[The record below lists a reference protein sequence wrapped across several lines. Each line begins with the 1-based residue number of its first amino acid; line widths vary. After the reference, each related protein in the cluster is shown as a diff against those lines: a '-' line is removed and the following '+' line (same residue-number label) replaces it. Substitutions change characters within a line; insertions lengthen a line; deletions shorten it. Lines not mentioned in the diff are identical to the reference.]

1 MAPFVNTTLQYLD
14 EVAANGAPHLEISW
28 TTRFNAFVPKDEPY
42 NYVRKWVGQRPAY
55 NSNGR
60 TFPSD
65 DEGLQLWPSIAQ
77 KVDTVNIMA
86 YDAANIS
93 FDFAKVLSN
102 FVEGGVPAS
111 KINLGLEPGEQLHE
125 ATWEGMATDHEV
137 AALI

>member
-1 MAPFVNTTLQYLD
+1 M
-14 EVAANGAPHLEISW
+14 
-28 TTRFNAFVPKDEPY
+28 
-42 NYVRKWVGQRPAY
+42 RKWVGQRPAY

-65 DEGLQLWPSIAQ
+65 NEGLQLWPSIAQ
-77 KVDTVNIMA
+77 NVDTVNIMA

-102 FVEGGVPAS
+102 FVAGGVPAS

-137 AALI
+137 ATLI